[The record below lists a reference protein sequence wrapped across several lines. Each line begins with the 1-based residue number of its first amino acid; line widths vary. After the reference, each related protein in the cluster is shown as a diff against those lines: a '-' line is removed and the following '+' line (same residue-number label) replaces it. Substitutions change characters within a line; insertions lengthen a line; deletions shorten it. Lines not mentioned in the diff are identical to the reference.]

1 MRRLEFPAA
10 LSEEISWLVFYHD
23 KEIPESRAD
32 LKRLLDALGAE
43 DLRKLIQCEIADSRA
58 KKLDT
63 ETPDVQRLRAA
74 AAALREILDSG
85 ECYNIR
91 QLAITQRELMER
103 RLVTNEQ
110 EAEQLINALF
120 DMVLDKPSF
129 NNKLMLLDMAEK
141 SKQRLED
148 IRAERELIAAEKRA
162 AQAVKIKKTPV
173 NRRNEP
179 VYTRKK
185 Q

>member
-1 MRRLEFPAA
+1 M
-10 LSEEISWLVFYHD
+10 FYHD

-74 AAALREILDSG
+74 AAALREILDTG

-141 SKQRLED
+141 SKQRLEE
-148 IRAERELIAAEKRA
+148 IRAERERIAAEKRA
-162 AQAVKIKKTPV
+162 AQALKHKKTSV